1 MRYDKAFDIHL
12 YVGYNSEGYKII
24 LIIKRGFTMRIGF
37 GCDHAAIDLKNEL
50 LAYMESKGYE
60 CVDYGTNYDE
70 NGEIIK
76 CDYPAKGEEV
86 VRAVVAGD
94 VDYGVLMCGTG
105 IGISIA
111 ANKVPGVIAA
121 VCSEPY
127 SAKLTKQHNNANII
141 AFGARVVG
149 VELAK
154 MILDEFFA
162 AEFEGGRHQRRVDMI
177 REIENR

>member
-1 MRYDKAFDIHL
+1 MK
-12 YVGYNSEGYKII
+12 
-24 LIIKRGFTMRIGF
+24 IGF
-37 GCDHAAIDLKNEL
+37 GCDHAAIDLKNEMISYL
-50 LAYMESKGYE
+50 TEKGYE
-60 CVDYGTNYDE
+60 CIDYGTGYDE

-76 CDYPAKGEEV
+76 CDYPAKGEQV
-86 VRAVVAGD
+86 GRAVASGE

-127 SAKLTKQHNNANII
+127 SARLTRQHNNANII

-149 VELAK
+149 TELAK
-154 MILDEFFA
+154 MILDEFLN

-177 REIENR
+177 TDIESRCSK